1 MPLSLRVSILD
12 NLKLKNTNQS
22 NSISAPPKLNVPP
35 RFRDTAFFD
44 RGENV
49 VIKIPFVGYPRPRI
63 TWTREGDN
71 IESGGH
77 FKVEAGDRHALLK
90 IQNTEKF
97 DRGSYVLT
105 IENELGSDSAAIK
118 IEICDRPEPP
128 RQIELSSKYSIW
140 DESLEKTLSD
150 KLEGLT
156 NGVSEGAKPSSM
168 AGAPMILL
176 SQTFGT
182 VALTWKAPVCDGGS
196 NITGYIVQKR
206 EHPNDSWVLCGSTRL
221 NSMLIQ
227 GLTAGRVYAFRVFS
241 ENIFGRS
248 EPTEMGEWVRMPE
261 KETKKPEPTTRL
273 KLDASGKK
281 IRTDQKGQVT
291 DYDQYYW
298 DIYQKFMPKV
308 VDVGAGSVYS
318 RYDILEEI
326 GSGAFGV
333 VHRCRERAT
342 GHIYAAKFI
351 PVGNA
356 MEKQL
361 LMKEIDIM
369 NQLHHNKLINLHDAF
384 DDTEVEGEICMIYE
398 FLSGGELFD
407 RITSEGYIMSESEVI
422 NYIRQVCD
430 AVRYMHEKN
439 IIHLDIKPENIMLT
453 TSRSTDVKVID
464 FGLATKLNPNDEVK
478 ISTGTAEFAAPEIV
492 ERDSVGFYTDMWSV
506 GVLAYVLL
514 SGLSPFAG
522 ETDVETLKNV
532 KACDWD
538 FDEEAFRNVSDEAK
552 DFIRRLLIKNKDK
565 RMTAHECL
573 EHVWLTGSGLGGSQP
588 FDREAFNARMQRL
601 YSRLRKEGIMK
612 EAQYRIFLGSL
623 ASRSRLRIT
632 RQGVDLSFDRRQAAP
647 RFVIRPVSQ
656 FCYEGQS
663 VTFKVNLFHFLK
675 FLPFTYSFVYSVALL
690 LWPLQPLPGIRI
702 TVNFAKASN
711 T

>member
-1 MPLSLRVSILD
+1 M
-12 NLKLKNTNQS
+12 
-22 NSISAPPKLNVPP
+22 
-35 RFRDTAFFD
+35 
-44 RGENV
+44 
-49 VIKIPFVGYPRPRI
+49 
-63 TWTREGDN
+63 
-71 IESGGH
+71 
-77 FKVEAGDRHALLK
+77 LK
-90 IQNTEKF
+90 IQNAAKF

-105 IENELGSDSAAIK
+105 IENELGSDSAIIK
-118 IEICDRPEPP
+118 VEICDRPEPP
-128 RQIELSSKYSIW
+128 RQIELTSKYIVY
-140 DESLEKTLSD
+140 DGSLDHKELSD
-150 KLEGLT
+150 KLETLANKQ
-156 NGVSEGAKPSSM
+156 NGVSNGMKPTEN
-168 AGAPMILL
+168 GNVPIVLL
-176 SQTFGT
+176 SQTYGT
-182 VALTWKAPVCDGGS
+182 VALTWKPPQCDGGS

-206 EHPNDSWVLCGSTRL
+206 EHPNDTWVLCGSTRL
-221 NSMLIQ
+221 NAMLVQ
-227 GLTAGRVYAFRVFS
+227 NLTAGRTYAFRVFA

-248 EPTEMGEWVRMPE
+248 ESTEMSEWVRLPE
-261 KETKKPEPTTRL
+261 KEVKKVEPTTRL
-273 KLDASGKK
+273 KLDAAGKK
-281 IRTDQKGQVT
+281 IRGDQKGSIT
-291 DYDQYYW
+291 DYDQFYW

-384 DDTEVEGEICMIYE
+384 DDTDVEGEICMIYE

-407 RITSEGYIMSESEVI
+407 RITADGYTMSESEVI
-422 NYIRQVCD
+422 NYIRQICD

-453 TSRSTDVKVID
+453 TSRSTDVKLID
-464 FGLATKLNPNDEVK
+464 FGLATKLNPNDDVK

-492 ERDSVGFYTDMWSV
+492 ERDCVGFYTDMWSV

-532 KACDWD
+532 KACDWE
-538 FDEEAFRNVSDEAK
+538 FDEEAFRNVSDESK
-552 DFIRRLLIKNKDK
+552 DFIRRLLVKNKEK

-573 EHVWLTGSGLGGSQP
+573 GHAWLTGDRMANTEA
-588 FDREAFNARMQRL
+588 FDSASFNARMQQL
-601 YSRLRKEGIMK
+601 HSRLRKQGV
-612 EAQYRIFLGSL
+612 LGSMMDKATYKIYLGTL
-623 ASRSRLRIT
+623 AARSRLRLN
-632 RQGVDLSFDRRQAAP
+632 RQGVTMNFDRRQAAP

-656 FCYEGQS
+656 FCYEGQAA
-663 VTFKVNLFHFLK
+663 TFRVRLPNLKIILKYVKIPFLIFNFI
-675 FLPFTYSFVYSVALL
+675 FLFLVSNLCCGYCNSYLVY
-690 LWPLQPLPGIRI
+690 
-702 TVNFAKASN
+702 
-711 T
+711 

>member
-1 MPLSLRVSILD
+1 MVIF
-12 NLKLKNTNQS
+12 
-22 NSISAPPKLNVPP
+22 PP

-44 RGENV
+44 RGENIT
-49 VIKIPFVGYPRPRI
+49 IKIPFIGFPRPRI
-63 TWTREGDN
+63 HWTREGDT

-90 IQNTEKF
+90 IQNAEKF

-105 IENELGSDSAAIK
+105 IENELGSDSAIIK
-118 IEICDRPEPP
+118 VEICDRPEPP
-128 RQIELSSKYSIW
+128 RNIELTSKYIVY
-140 DESLEKTLSD
+140 DETLD
-150 KLEGLT
+150 AKALTDRLEGLT
-156 NGVSEGAKPSSM
+156 NGVKENGLTNGKVHPGDM
-168 AGAPMILL
+168 PTVLL

-182 VALTWKAPVCDGGS
+182 VALTWRPPVVDSAS

-206 EHPNDSWVLCGSTRL
+206 EHPNDTWVLCGTTRL
-221 NSMLIQ
+221 NSMLVQ
-227 GLTAGRVYAFRVFS
+227 NLTAGRTYQFRVYS

-248 EPTEMGEWVRMPE
+248 EPTEMSELVKMPE

-273 KLDASGKK
+273 KIDAAGKK
-281 IRTDQKGQVT
+281 IRSDQKGSVT

-308 VDVGAGSVYS
+308 VDVGAGSVYG

-384 DDTEVEGEICMIYE
+384 DDTEVEGEVCMIYE

-407 RITSEGYIMSESEVI
+407 RITADGYQMSEAEVI
-422 NYIRQVCD
+422 NYIRQICD
-430 AVRYMHEKN
+430 ATRYMHEKN

-453 TSRSTDVKVID
+453 TSRSTDIKLID

-492 ERDSVGFYTDMWSV
+492 ERDSVGFYTDMWSI

-514 SGLSPFAG
+514 SGLTPFAG

-532 KACDWD
+532 KACDWE
-538 FDEEAFRNVSDEAK
+538 FDEEAFRSVSDESK
-552 DFIRRLLIKNKDK
+552 DFIRRLLIKNKEK

-573 EHVWLTGSGLGGSQP
+573 EHVWLTGDCLARNQP
-588 FDREAFNARMQRL
+588 FDRESFNSKLQRL
-601 YSRLRKEGIMK
+601 HQRLRKQGIFG
-612 EAQYRIFLGSL
+612 QYMDKTSYKIYLGSL
-623 ASRSRLRIT
+623 AARSRLRIN
-632 RQGVDLSFDRRQAAP
+632 RNSLSLSFDRRQAAP

-663 VTFKVNLFHFLK
+663 VSFKVSFSITFFHAI
-675 FLPFTYSFVYSVALL
+675 FTF
-690 LWPLQPLPGIRI
+690 
-702 TVNFAKASN
+702 
-711 T
+711 